1 MLSRVADSIYWMTRY
16 VERAENIARFI
27 DVNLHLILDSPVE
40 LDEQWEPL
48 VNITGDSERF
58 KEKYGDDAGKDNVIR
73 FLTFDRENPNSI
85 ISSLTNA
92 RENARSVR
100 EIISSEMW
108 EQINKSYFNL
118 LRAEGESGRLDSP
131 HDFYTKIKMESHL
144 FTGITDTTMSHE
156 EGWHFV
162 RLGRLI
168 ERADKTSR
176 ILDVKYF
183 ILLPRVEDVGTPIDN
198 IGWAALLNSA
208 SAFEMYRKKYRRI
221 APRKVAEYL
230 ILDSYFPRSIH
241 YCLIKAEESLH
252 KITGSEPDTYR
263 NDAERKLGRLCSE
276 LDYANIDEIISGG
289 LHEYLDNFQTELNIV
304 GDAIFDTFF
313 ALSPIDAGLSNEFN
327 GKLKGQE

>member
-1 MLSRVADSIYWMTRY
+1 MLSRVANSIYWMSRY
-16 VERAENIARFI
+16 YERAENIARFI

-48 VNITGDSERF
+48 IKITGDSEHF
-58 KEKYGDDAGKDNVIR
+58 KERYGDDAAKDNVIH

-85 ISSLTNA
+85 ISALTNA

-118 LRAEGESGRLDSP
+118 LRAEGETDRLDSP
-131 HDFYTKIKMESHL
+131 HDFYTNIKMQSHL
-144 FTGITDTTMSHE
+144 FIGITDTTMSHG
-156 EGWHFV
+156 EGWHFA

-183 ILLPRVEDVGTPIDN
+183 ILLPRVEDVGSPIDN
-198 IGWAALLNSA
+198 IEWAALLKSA
-208 SAFEMYRKKYRRI
+208 SAFEMYRKKYRKI
-221 APRKVAEYL
+221 DPRKVAEFL

-252 KITGSEPDTYR
+252 YITGTDPGTYR
-263 NDAERKLGRLCSE
+263 NEAERKLGRLCSE

-289 LHEYLDNFQTELNIV
+289 LHEYLDNFQTKLNLV

-313 ALSPIDAGLSNEFN
+313 ALNPIGAEQSNEFDMR
-327 GKLKGQE
+327 LKDQE